1 MFKKLVV
8 PVFVLGLATYG
19 CSSDST
25 PNPGTGGTTG
35 KGGTTG
41 SAGTSAAGT
50 TGTAGT
56 SAAGTTGTAG
66 TSAGGTTGTGGTSAG
81 GTTGT
86 AGAAGGSAGRGG
98 TTGTAG
104 AAGGTAG
111 AGGGTAGAAG
121 GSAGRGGTTGTA
133 GAAGGS
139 AGAGGGTAGTTGT
152 GGAAGGG
159 AGTAGGNTLAQ
170 AKAKC
175 NTPAFESAGAGIFT
189 SPEFCAL
196 YLDTCLDQSP
206 PTAYMMEATCLT
218 AWTAVTTTGGSQ
230 PHCRSYHLC
239 NAQSAAGMD
248 ATHCPHATGMGQCQ

>member
-25 PNPGTGGTTG
+25 PNPGTGGKGGTTGSAG

-56 SAAGTTGTAG
+56 SAGGTTGTAG
-66 TSAGGTTGTGGTSAG
+66 TSAGGTTGTAGGGAGTTGTAGAAGGSAGRGGTTGTAG
-81 GTTGT
+81 AAGGGAGTTGT

-111 AGGGTAGAAG
+111 AAGGG
-121 GSAGRGGTTGTA
+121 
-133 GAAGGS
+133 
-139 AGAGGGTAGTTGT
+139 AGAGGGTAGA
-152 GGAAGGG
+152 GGAAMHTLQQVKDMCGTTVTAT
-159 AGTAGGNTLAQ
+159 AGT
-170 AKAKC
+170 
-175 NTPAFESAGAGIFT
+175 FT
-189 SPEFCAL
+189 SEDFCTLYTSTCTPPATGYNGRMMCEDSFDAVATAAL
-196 YLDTCLDQSP
+196 KQ
-206 PTAYMMEATCLT
+206 
-218 AWTAVTTTGGSQ
+218 
-230 PHCRSYHLC
+230 CRSYHLC
-239 NAQSAAGMD
+239 NAFKATTAGD
-248 ATHCPHATGMGQCQ
+248 TTTHCGHAVGMNLCN